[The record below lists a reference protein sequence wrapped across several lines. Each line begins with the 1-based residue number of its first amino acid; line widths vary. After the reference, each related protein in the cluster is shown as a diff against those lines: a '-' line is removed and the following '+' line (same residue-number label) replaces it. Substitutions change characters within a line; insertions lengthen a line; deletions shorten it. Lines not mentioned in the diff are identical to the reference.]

1 MAASTS
7 MIERVYPPLSCELR
21 FSLITITPAAR
32 PSASQVAQRPQGV
45 ALTQRRHTDA
55 HSFCVGTRCAD
66 LPSGERL
73 KHVFSLC
80 STGDAVWSM
89 RIT

>member
-1 MAASTS
+1 LT
-7 MIERVYPPLSCELR
+7 V
-21 FSLITITPAAR
+21 
-32 PSASQVAQRPQGV
+32 
-45 ALTQRRHTDA
+45 TQRWYWHPR
-55 HSFCVGTRCAD
+55 SSCVGKVLAD

>member
-32 PSASQVAQRPQGV
+32 PSTSPVAQRPPG
-45 ALTQRRHTDA
+45 RGRDA
-55 HSFCVGTRCAD
+55 AAGDVDTLSLIGNPLAD
-66 LPSGERL
+66 VPSGER
-73 KHVFSLC
+73 
-80 STGDAVWSM
+80 
-89 RIT
+89 